1 MPESRGIREDSS
13 VAAASR
19 RVEVALLAGRRAPQT
34 LIYAVPHH
42 LASDVRAGTAVIA
55 PLGPRQVTGVVLGPT
70 TAEPPGR
77 LRELTE
83 VLHQALPR
91 ELLELALWAARY
103 YRASRTALLQAA
115 LPQALRHSRRRRVV
129 PVASDASDSS
139 ALRHPLD
146 RAILARL
153 PADGLA
159 LETLRGEIGAGVDG
173 ALRRLRARGW
183 LRVEDVAIARRE
195 PRHPVVT
202 GDPTREPAPR
212 ARKQCEIHAFV
223 STRAPHPVPREE
235 LEGRFPGSGA
245 VVARMLAAGALRAV
259 PAAAVEAPAAGPP
272 FPLHPEQEAA
282 VEAIDA
288 ARGSFTPFLLHGATG
303 SGKTE
308 VYLEAAARAHRRGAG
323 VLVLVPEIGL
333 TPQLVEHARRRFGN
347 RTQVLHSGLPE
358 GERAQA
364 WREVAATDGAVV
376 IGARS
381 AVFAPVRALGLVVVD
396 EEHDSAY
403 KQEESPRYHARDVA
417 VMRARRLAI
426 PIMLG
431 SATPSLETLHNVAGG
446 RYGQLLLPERARA
459 ASEPTIRL
467 VDLRTVPAPG
477 GLSAPLLEAMRRH
490 LANGAQVLVFLNR
503 RGYAPSW
510 FCSRCGWSAQC
521 ARCDA
526 RLTYHRSDDRL
537 HCHHCGAERAAP
549 AVCPSCAESTRPAGQ
564 GTERI
569 TESLAAC
576 FPDAAIARIDR
587 DSTRRRGSMQS
598 LLAGV
603 KAGTTRI
610 LVGTQMLT
618 KGHDFPEVAMVGVL
632 NADQG
637 LFGTDFRSAERL
649 AQILVQV
656 AGRAGRAERPGEVY
670 IQSAYPEHPLL
681 QRLIREGYA
690 SFARAALDERRSAGW
705 PPFSALAVLR
715 AEAADARRPP
725 AFLERAAQTMR
736 ELGRNVTVLGPAP
749 ATMARRAGRHRA
761 QIVLQTERRAEL
773 QRALAEWLP
782 TLDALPEARRVR
794 WAIDVDPLEL

>member
-1 MPESRGIREDSS
+1 MLHEKDLRTTLCVAVDAPLWHSLDYLPPAGADADGVGPGQRVRVPLGRRETIGVITALHRASNVPTAKLRRAYELVDSEP
-13 VAAASR
+13 VVDAELMALLDWAAGYYQHPLGQVLAAALPAALR
-19 RVEVALLAGRRAPQT
+19 RGQAANAQELIWRETEADAAIDLDALRRRAPRQA
-34 LIYAVPHH
+34 AV
-42 LASDVRAGTAVIA
+42 LAELRRHGSAGASAAEVSAVTTSPGDALAALADKDWIVREARAKRAAIDMPPATAQ
-55 PLGPRQVTGVVLGPT
+55 PGP
-70 TAEPPGR
+70 
-77 LRELTE
+77 ELTP
-83 VLHQALPR
+83 HQQVAL
-91 ELLELALWAARY
+91 
-103 YRASRTALLQAA
+103 
-115 LPQALRHSRRRRVV
+115 
-129 PVASDASDSS
+129 
-139 ALRHPLD
+139 
-146 RAILARL
+146 
-153 PADGLA
+153 AD
-159 LETLRGEIGAGVDG
+159 
-173 ALRRLRARGW
+173 
-183 LRVEDVAIARRE
+183 
-195 PRHPVVT
+195 
-202 GDPTREPAPR
+202 
-212 ARKQCEIHAFV
+212 ARKSLDCF
-223 STRAPHPVPREE
+223 RC
-235 LEGRFPGSGA
+235 L
-245 VVARMLAAGALRAV
+245 
-259 PAAAVEAPAAGPP
+259 
-272 FPLHPEQEAA
+272 
-282 VEAIDA
+282 
-288 ARGSFTPFLLHGATG
+288 LLHGVTG

-308 VYLEAAARAHRRGAG
+308 VYLRLAADVIARGRQA
-323 VLVLVPEIGL
+323 LVLVPEISL
-333 TPQLVEHARRRFGN
+333 TPQLVERFRARLN
-347 RTQVLHSGLPE
+347 APVCVLHSSLAD
-358 GERAQA
+358 GERLAA
-364 WREVAATDGAVV
+364 WRAAREGRAGVV
-376 IGARS
+376 LGTRS
-381 AVFAPVRALGLVVVD
+381 AVFTPLRAPGLIVVD
-396 EEHDSAY
+396 EEHDPSF
-403 KQEESPRYHARDVA
+403 KQQEGFRYHARDVA